1 MEVSVLC
8 LAYNHEKYIRKCL
21 DSILSQKTKFDFEII
36 INDDA
41 SYDKTADII
50 KEYESKYPQKLKA
63 IYQKENKYSKGEAI
77 IEKYMLPKASG
88 KYIAFCECDDWWLDD
103 EKLQKQYEYMESNQ
117 QCSLCGHNT
126 LIHCINE
133 SKEDSRFNTWNSIH
147 VMNPKEIYMEWDI
160 HTSSF
165 FMRKEDGYRF
175 EYSKKYWFGDYV
187 RLTQLSLKGDVVVLP
202 QIMSQYNYG
211 VKTGALYVADN
222 DQMINRKNNIMQRE
236 EYLQQLLKYDG
247 AEKYKK
253 IINERILLTYL
264 EAETILENDIIN
276 NNVDDYKKIRKAAKS
291 ITKKKEYKRY
301 LSSLNFKDKVKNI
314 VKYKMYEFCPSYII
328 KHRSQ
333 L

>member
-8 LAYNHEKYIRKCL
+8 LAYNHEKYIRRCL
-21 DSILSQKTKFDFEII
+21 ESILSQKTQFDFEII

-41 SYDKTADII
+41 SSDKTAEII
-50 KEYESKYPQKLKA
+50 KEYEDRYPKKFKT

-88 KYIAFCECDDWWLDD
+88 KYIAFCECDDWWLDN
-103 EKLQKQYEYMESNQ
+103 EKLQRQYDYMESNQ
-117 QCSLCGHNT
+117 QCSMCGHNT

-165 FMRKEDGYRF
+165 FMRKEDGYRY

-211 VKTGALYVADN
+211 VKTGALYAADN

-253 IINERILLTYL
+253 IIN
-264 EAETILENDIIN
+264 
-276 NNVDDYKKIRKAAKS
+276 
-291 ITKKKEYKRY
+291 
-301 LSSLNFKDKVKNI
+301 
-314 VKYKMYEFCPSYII
+314 
-328 KHRSQ
+328 
-333 L
+333 

>member
-8 LAYNHEKYIRKCL
+8 LAYNHEKYIRRCL
-21 DSILSQKTKFDFEII
+21 ESILSQKTQFDFEII

-41 SYDKTADII
+41 SSDKTAEII
-50 KEYESKYPQKLKA
+50 KEYEDRYPKKFKT

-88 KYIAFCECDDWWLDD
+88 KYIAFCECDDWWLDN
-103 EKLQKQYEYMESNQ
+103 EKLQRQYDYMESNQ
-117 QCSLCGHNT
+117 QCSMCGHNT
-126 LIHCINE
+126 LIE

-165 FMRKEDGYRF
+165 FMRKEDGYRY

-211 VKTGALYVADN
+211 VKTGALYAADN

-291 ITKKKEYKRY
+291 ITKKKEYKKY

>member
-1 MEVSVLC
+1 
-8 LAYNHEKYIRKCL
+8 
-21 DSILSQKTKFDFEII
+21 
-36 INDDA
+36 
-41 SYDKTADII
+41 
-50 KEYESKYPQKLKA
+50 
-63 IYQKENKYSKGEAI
+63 
-77 IEKYMLPKASG
+77 
-88 KYIAFCECDDWWLDD
+88 
-103 EKLQKQYEYMESNQ
+103 
-117 QCSLCGHNT
+117 
-126 LIHCINE
+126 
-133 SKEDSRFNTWNSIH
+133 
-147 VMNPKEIYMEWDI
+147 MNPKEIYMEWDI

-165 FMRKEDGYRF
+165 FMRKEDGYRY

-211 VKTGALYVADN
+211 VKTGALYAADN

-291 ITKKKEYKRY
+291 ITKKKEYKKY

>member
-8 LAYNHEKYIRKCL
+8 LAYNHEKYIRRCL
-21 DSILSQKTKFDFEII
+21 ESILSQKTQFDFEII

-41 SYDKTADII
+41 SSDKTAEII
-50 KEYESKYPQKLKA
+50 KEYEDRYPKKFKT

-88 KYIAFCECDDWWLDD
+88 KYIAFCECDDWWLDN
-103 EKLQKQYEYMESNQ
+103 EKLQRQYDYMESNQ
-117 QCSLCGHNT
+117 QCSMCGHNT

-165 FMRKEDGYRF
+165 FMRKEDGYRY

-211 VKTGALYVADN
+211 VKTGALYAADN

-247 AEKYKK
+247 
-253 IINERILLTYL
+253 
-264 EAETILENDIIN
+264 AETILENDIIN

-291 ITKKKEYKRY
+291 ITKKKEYKKY